1 MGTYGLGLMS
11 IKPKTLQ
18 QINITQNNLMRYTLG
33 IPYKTH
39 IKNLMKTMGI
49 IDSETTYLMDKCTVI
64 KLLHRTEI
72 SKKILIKNI
81 EQKNENWWK

>member
-1 MGTYGLGLMS
+1 
-11 IKPKTLQ
+11 
-18 QINITQNNLMRYTLG
+18 
-33 IPYKTH
+33 
-39 IKNLMKTMGI
+39 MGI

-81 EQKNENWWK
+81 EQKNENWWFYKEIITICDRLRIEPEELCYYPDKARRRLEEDYLIILFN